1 MTKRE
6 FIISY
11 NFIVRDFMGPA
22 FLCLAPWDCL
32 KGHGQCYRTLGRG
45 VPGLDGLKVYRVY
58 QFMKANPSTIGSI
71 HFHTFHFHHPRDG
84 SGRGPRTWNTNY
96 TELSGWITIISLYVT
111 LN

>member
-58 QFMKANPSTIGSI
+58 QF
-71 HFHTFHFHHPRDG
+71 HHRFHTFPYISFPPSNPRDHG
-84 SGRGPRTWNTNY
+84 GRGPRTWNTKY